1 MNEFKN
7 ICVDFVLLIVL
18 CSGSFGGGYILSNS
32 KAIRQLNE
40 ANQHLAE
47 LQQEYNRAIATA
59 KQQTELANKQLRDIG
74 DQLSQQVQS
83 SGRATEELSE
93 LIKQI
98 QKQKLNIQI

>member
-32 KAIRQLNE
+32 RAIGQFKQ
-40 ANQHLAE
+40 ANQQLKK
-47 LQQEYNRAIATA
+47 LQQEYDRAIATA

-83 SGRATEELSE
+83 SGRATQELSE
-93 LIKQI
+93 LIEQI
-98 QKQKLNIQI
+98 RKQKLNI